1 MTDDPALKTLMLP
14 FATGALAWPVQGQ
27 VLFLK
32 ARAMAAVRGLP
43 KHPLVCEQ
51 SFKPFADGLAR
62 AGIKS
67 APAVVDEGFA
77 GVLLL
82 VPRQREEARASMA
95 RAVACVASGGFVA
108 ASMLNTEG
116 ARTGEAALGQLVGD
130 VHSLSKNKC
139 RVFWATVD
147 ERAKRSPLV
156 ASWTQLDAPRLIA
169 DSGLRSRPG
178 LFAWDRIDVGSSLL
192 AEHLPTD
199 LAGRGAD
206 LGAGVGYLSAQAL
219 ARCSGIVALDIYEAE
234 ARALEL
240 ARSNL
245 SAEAERLPLGF
256 FWHDVTVGLPQRYD
270 FIVSNPPFHQ
280 GRADQPDLGRA
291 FIAAAAAALVPGG
304 RLCLVA
310 NRHLPYEGVLADN
323 FASVRTVVEARGF
336 KVLEAVK
343 AA

>member
-1 MTDDPALKTLMLP
+1 MADDPALKTLMLP
-14 FATGALAWPVQGQ
+14 FETGVLAWPVSGQ

-32 ARAMAAVRGLP
+32 ARAMPIVRGLS
-43 KHPLVCEQ
+43 KHQLICEQ

-62 AGIKS
+62 TGMKSTPEVAGE
-67 APAVVDEGFA
+67 DFA

-82 VPRQREEARASMA
+82 VPRQREEARAVMA
-95 RAVACVASGGFVA
+95 RAVACAASGGFVA

-116 ARTGEAALGQLVGD
+116 ARTGEADLAKLVGD

-156 ASWTQLDAPRLIA
+156 ASWAQLDTPRLIA
-169 DSGLRSRPG
+169 GSGLLSRPG
-178 LFAWDRIDVGSSLL
+178 LFAWDRIDLGSRLL

-206 LGAGVGYLSAQAL
+206 LGAGVGYLSVQAL
-219 ARCSGIVALDIYEAE
+219 ARCPGIVALDSYEAE

-256 FWHDVTVGLPQRYD
+256 FWHDVTVGVPQRYD

-280 GRADQPDLGRA
+280 GRADRPDLGRA

-310 NRHLPYEGVLADN
+310 NRHLPYEGILAEN
-323 FASVRTVVEARGF
+323 FATVRTVVEAHGF